1 MHVMMLIDLERTGKQ
16 EKKAVQSVIIDT
28 LHTNVLDY
36 MLHLEELL
44 CHGNPG
50 HEAPGTLLFM
60 LMLMPE
66 KTGTAAAKSA
76 EHLGLKST
84 MLLSIC

>member
-1 MHVMMLIDLERTGKQ
+1 MHVMMLIDLERTEKQ

-44 CHGNPG
+44 CQGNPG
-50 HEAPGTLLFM
+50 YEAPGTLLFM
-60 LMLMPE
+60 LMLMPTLE
-66 KTGTAAAKSA
+66 
-76 EHLGLKST
+76 LQ
-84 MLLSIC
+84 LLSQQSIWDLKALCS